1 MIQETLN
8 EVYLLY
14 FFNKRSAPSCVIYTC
29 QTSKT
34 QEIFFFFLPV
44 FPSIFMEGPQW
55 QKLKRWMVSALAVC
69 SEGEE
74 GREETK

>member
-34 QEIFFFFLPV
+34 QEIFFFFPT
-44 FPSIFMEGPQW
+44 S
-55 QKLKRWMVSALAVC
+55 VSQYFYGRPPMA
-69 SEGEE
+69 ETEE
-74 GREETK
+74 MDGLGTGRVQ